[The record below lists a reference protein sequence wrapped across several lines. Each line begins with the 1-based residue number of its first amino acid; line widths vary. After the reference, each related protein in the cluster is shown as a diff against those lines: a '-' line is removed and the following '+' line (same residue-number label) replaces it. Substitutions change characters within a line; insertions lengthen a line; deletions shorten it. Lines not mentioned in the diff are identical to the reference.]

1 MYDASG
7 QSVSGFNYKN
17 NGSTISSQPKHFRVG
32 SKDYIVFAAGDA
44 LKILN
49 RQGNNRV
56 AVPSKIRFSENAIY
70 LYQNKFTT
78 TNILGQLVQVDTKG
92 QLNLKNLN
100 LTDKHKIATTSKTLV
115 SLSENKLRIKSRT
128 IDLDYGD
135 YTDPKIFYINDK
147 IYVTTT
153 DLQSKKVYLF
163 DSQAKAFPNFPVF
176 GTSIADL
183 QELDEERGLELVT
196 QSDSSTIVI
205 YKLH

>member
-1 MYDASG
+1 MMKPSKGLITDIGCGYGFMAYMLHLMANKRRFKGIDYDKNKNYRLLVTQGKTLTMYDASG

-32 SKDYIVFAAGDA
+32 SKAYIVFAAGDA

-92 QLNLKNLN
+92 QLNLKNNYTELYAQ
-100 LTDKHKIATTSKTLV
+100 LCHTS
-115 SLSENKLRIKSRT
+115 RC
-128 IDLDYGD
+128 
-135 YTDPKIFYINDK
+135 
-147 IYVTTT
+147 
-153 DLQSKKVYLF
+153 
-163 DSQAKAFPNFPVF
+163 
-176 GTSIADL
+176 
-183 QELDEERGLELVT
+183 
-196 QSDSSTIVI
+196 
-205 YKLH
+205 